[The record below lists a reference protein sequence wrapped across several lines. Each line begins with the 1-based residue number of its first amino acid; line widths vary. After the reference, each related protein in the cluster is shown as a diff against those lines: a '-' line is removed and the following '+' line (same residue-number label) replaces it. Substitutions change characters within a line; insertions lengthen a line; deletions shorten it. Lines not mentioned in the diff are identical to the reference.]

1 MSSTQKLKTLSFL
14 VYGLGRTGLSVI
26 SFFKRNKIRN
36 FKVWDD
42 NNKNFLKDKRPD
54 NLLRA
59 LRETNFI
66 ILSPGVSLKTS
77 ANRHQLIKYKN
88 KIITDIDLIFL
99 QKKFLKSIVITGTNG
114 KSTTSKIIY
123 HTLKKN
129 GYKTLLGGNIG
140 LPILNLNIKKDHFLI
155 IEASSFQL
163 SHSKFI
169 SPDYALLLN
178 LSNDHL
184 DWHGNMKDYEN
195 SKFKIFKLQNKNQYS
210 LINKKLKAK
219 FKKRNLLGKLILPRL
234 SNYQKVKSKIK
245 NSYLISDI
253 NNENMSFVFALIK
266 LLGINQKSFFKSL
279 KTFKGMPHRYEI
291 FLKKKNC
298 IFINDSKATSFQ
310 ATKCALENTKNI
322 FWIVGG
328 QPKKNDNFNVKK
340 FKKDIVKTYIIGKN
354 INFFKIRIRNDLNF
368 FIAKSLK
375 NSIIEIFKDIKKFK
389 KKTNTILLSPASAS
403 FDQYSDFE
411 KRGDEFKR
419 LSKNYASKYL

>member
-1 MSSTQKLKTLSFL
+1 MGSIQKLKTLSFL

-26 SFFKRNKIRN
+26 NFFKRNKIKN

-42 NNKNFLKDKRPD
+42 KNKNLLKEKRPD
-54 NLLRA
+54 NLLKA
-59 LRETNFI
+59 FRETNFI
-66 ILSPGVSLKTS
+66 ILSPGVSLNTS
-77 ANRHQLIKYKN
+77 VNRNHLIKYKN

-99 QKKFLKSIVITGTNG
+99 QKNFFKSIVVTGTNG
-114 KSTTSKIIY
+114 KSTTSKIIH

-140 LPILNLNIKKDHFLI
+140 LPILNLNIKKDHYLI

-169 SPDYALLLN
+169 CPDYALLLN

-195 SKFKIFKLQNKNQYS
+195 SKFKIFKHQNKYQYS
-210 LINKKLKAK
+210 LINKKLKVK
-219 FKKRNLLGKLILPRL
+219 FKKRNLLGKLIFPRL
-234 SNYQKVKSKIK
+234 TNYQKVKSKIK
-245 NSYLISDI
+245 NSYLISDM

-266 LLGINQKSFFKSL
+266 LLGISQRSFFKSL

-298 IFINDSKATSFQ
+298 TFINDSKATSFQ
-310 ATKCALENTKNI
+310 ATKCALKNTKNI

-328 QPKKNDNFNVKK
+328 QPKKNDKLSIKK
-340 FKKDIVKTYIIGKN
+340 FKKDIIKTYIIGEN
-354 INFFKIRIRNDLNF
+354 VNFFKLRIKNDLNF
-368 FIAKSLK
+368 FIAHSLK
-375 NSIIEIFKDIKKFK
+375 RAIIEIFKDVKKFRK
-389 KKTNTILLSPASAS
+389 KINTILLSPASAS

-419 LSKNYASKYL
+419 LSKSYASKYL

>member
-1 MSSTQKLKTLSFL
+1 MGSIQKLKTLSFL

-26 SFFKRNKIRN
+26 NFFKRNKIKN

-42 NNKNFLKDKRPD
+42 KNKNLLKEKRPD
-54 NLLRA
+54 NLLKA
-59 LRETNFI
+59 FRETNFI
-66 ILSPGVSLKTS
+66 ILSPGVSLNTS
-77 ANRHQLIKYKN
+77 VNRNHLIKYKN

-99 QKKFLKSIVITGTNG
+99 QKNFFKSIVVTGTNG
-114 KSTTSKIIY
+114 KSTTSKIIH

-140 LPILNLNIKKDHFLI
+140 LPILNLNIKKDHYLI

-169 SPDYALLLN
+169 CPDYALLLN

-195 SKFKIFKLQNKNQYS
+195 SKFKIFKHQNKYQYS
-210 LINKKLKAK
+210 LINKKLKVK
-219 FKKRNLLGKLILPRL
+219 FKKRNLLGKLIFPRL
-234 SNYQKVKSKIK
+234 TNYQKVKSKIK
-245 NSYLISDI
+245 NSYLISDM

-266 LLGINQKSFFKSL
+266 LLGISQRSFFKSL

-298 IFINDSKATSFQ
+298 TFINDSKATSFQ
-310 ATKCALENTKNI
+310 ATKCALKNTKNI

-328 QPKKNDNFNVKK
+328 QPKKNDKLNIKK
-340 FKKDIVKTYIIGKN
+340 FKKDIIKTYIIGEN
-354 INFFKIRIRNDLNF
+354 VNFFKLRIKNDLNF
-368 FIAKSLK
+368 SLH
-375 NSIIEIFKDIKKFK
+375 IV
-389 KKTNTILLSPASAS
+389 
-403 FDQYSDFE
+403 
-411 KRGDEFKR
+411 
-419 LSKNYASKYL
+419 

>member
-1 MSSTQKLKTLSFL
+1 MSSIQKLKTLSFL

-77 ANRHQLIKYKN
+77 ANRNQLIKYKN

-99 QKKFLKSIVITGTNG
+99 QKKFFKSIVITGTNG
-114 KSTTSKIIY
+114 KSTTSKIID

-245 NSYLISDI
+245 NSYLISDM

-291 FLKKKNC
+291 FLKRKNC

>member
-1 MSSTQKLKTLSFL
+1 MGSIQKLKTLSFL

-26 SFFKRNKIRN
+26 NFFKRNKIKN

-42 NNKNFLKDKRPD
+42 KNKNLLKEKRPD
-54 NLLRA
+54 NLLKA
-59 LRETNFI
+59 FRETNFI
-66 ILSPGVSLKTS
+66 ILSPGVSLNTS
-77 ANRHQLIKYKN
+77 VNRNHLIKYKN

-99 QKKFLKSIVITGTNG
+99 QKNFFKSIVVTGTNG
-114 KSTTSKIIY
+114 KSTTSKIIH

-140 LPILNLNIKKDHFLI
+140 LPILNLNIKKDHYLI

-169 SPDYALLLN
+169 CPDYALLLN

-195 SKFKIFKLQNKNQYS
+195 SKFKIFKHQNKYQYS
-210 LINKKLKAK
+210 LINKKLKVK
-219 FKKRNLLGKLILPRL
+219 FKKRNLLGKLIFPRL
-234 SNYQKVKSKIK
+234 TNYQKVKSKIK
-245 NSYLISDI
+245 NSYLISDM
-253 NNENMSFVFALIK
+253 NDENMSFVFALIK
-266 LLGINQKSFFKSL
+266 LLGISQRSFFKSL

-298 IFINDSKATSFQ
+298 TFINDSKATSFQ

-328 QPKKNDNFNVKK
+328 QPKKNDKLNIKK
-340 FKKDIVKTYIIGKN
+340 FKKDIIKTYIIGEN
-354 INFFKIRIRNDLNF
+354 VNFFKLRIKNDLNF
-368 FIAKSLK
+368 FIAHSLK
-375 NSIIEIFKDIKKFK
+375 KAIIEIFKDVKRFRKKI
-389 KKTNTILLSPASAS
+389 NTILLSPASAS
-403 FDQYSDFE
+403 FDQYSDFK

-419 LSKNYASKYL
+419 LSKSYASKYL

>member
-1 MSSTQKLKTLSFL
+1 MGSIQKLKTLSFL

-26 SFFKRNKIRN
+26 NFFKRNKIKN

-42 NNKNFLKDKRPD
+42 KNKNLLKEKRPD
-54 NLLRA
+54 NLLKA
-59 LRETNFI
+59 FRETNFI
-66 ILSPGVSLKTS
+66 ILSPGVSLNTS
-77 ANRHQLIKYKN
+77 VNRNHLIKYKN

-99 QKKFLKSIVITGTNG
+99 QKNFFKSIVVTGTNG
-114 KSTTSKIIY
+114 KSTTSKIIH

-140 LPILNLNIKKDHFLI
+140 LPILNLNIKKDHYLI

-169 SPDYALLLN
+169 CPDYALLLN

-195 SKFKIFKLQNKNQYS
+195 SKFKIFKHQNKYQYS
-210 LINKKLKAK
+210 LINKKLKVK
-219 FKKRNLLGKLILPRL
+219 FKKRNLLGKLIFPRL
-234 SNYQKVKSKIK
+234 TNYQKVKSKIK
-245 NSYLISDI
+245 NSYLISDM

-266 LLGINQKSFFKSL
+266 LLGISQRSFFKSL

-298 IFINDSKATSFQ
+298 TFINDSKATSFQ
-310 ATKCALENTKNI
+310 ATKCALKNTKNI

-328 QPKKNDNFNVKK
+328 QPKKNDKLNIKK
-340 FKKDIVKTYIIGKN
+340 FKKDIIKTYIIGEN
-354 INFFKIRIRNDLNF
+354 VNFFKLRIKNDLNF
-368 FIAKSLK
+368 FIAHSLK
-375 NSIIEIFKDIKKFK
+375 RAIIEIFKDVKKFRK
-389 KKTNTILLSPASAS
+389 KINTILLSPASAS

-419 LSKNYASKYL
+419 LSKSYASKYL

>member
-1 MSSTQKLKTLSFL
+1 MGSIQKLKTLSFL

-26 SFFKRNKIRN
+26 NFFKRNKIKN

-42 NNKNFLKDKRPD
+42 NNKNLLKEKRPD
-54 NLLRA
+54 NLLKA
-59 LRETNFI
+59 FRETNFI
-66 ILSPGVSLKTS
+66 ILSPGVSLNTS
-77 ANRHQLIKYKN
+77 VNRNHLIKYKN

-99 QKKFLKSIVITGTNG
+99 QKNFFKSIVVTGTNG
-114 KSTTSKIIY
+114 KSTTSKIIH

-140 LPILNLNIKKDHFLI
+140 LPILNLNIKKDHYLI

-169 SPDYALLLN
+169 CPDYALLLN

-195 SKFKIFKLQNKNQYS
+195 SKFKIFKHQNKYQYS
-210 LINKKLKAK
+210 LINKKLKVK
-219 FKKRNLLGKLILPRL
+219 FKKRNLLGKLIFPRL
-234 SNYQKVKSKIK
+234 TNYQKVKSKIK
-245 NSYLISDI
+245 NSYLISDM

-266 LLGINQKSFFKSL
+266 LLGISQRSFFKSL

-298 IFINDSKATSFQ
+298 TFINDSKATSFQ
-310 ATKCALENTKNI
+310 ATKCALKNTKNI

-328 QPKKNDNFNVKK
+328 QPKKNDKLSIKK
-340 FKKDIVKTYIIGKN
+340 FKKDIIKTYIIGEN
-354 INFFKIRIRNDLNF
+354 VNFFKLRIKNDLNF
-368 FIAKSLK
+368 FIAHSLK
-375 NSIIEIFKDIKKFK
+375 RAIIEIFKDVKKFRK
-389 KKTNTILLSPASAS
+389 KINTILLSPASAS

>member
-1 MSSTQKLKTLSFL
+1 MGSIQKLKTLSFL

-26 SFFKRNKIRN
+26 NFFKRNKIKN

-42 NNKNFLKDKRPD
+42 KNKNLLKEKRPD
-54 NLLRA
+54 NLLKA
-59 LRETNFI
+59 FRETNFI
-66 ILSPGVSLKTS
+66 ILSPGVSLNTS
-77 ANRHQLIKYKN
+77 VNRSHLIKYKN

-99 QKKFLKSIVITGTNG
+99 QKNFFKSIVVTGTNG
-114 KSTTSKIIY
+114 KSTTSKIIH

-140 LPILNLNIKKDHFLI
+140 LPILNLNIKKDHYLI

-169 SPDYALLLN
+169 CPDYALLLN

-195 SKFKIFKLQNKNQYS
+195 SKFKIFKHQNKYQYS
-210 LINKKLKAK
+210 LINKKLKVK
-219 FKKRNLLGKLILPRL
+219 FKKRNLLGKLIFPRL
-234 SNYQKVKSKIK
+234 TNYQKVKSKIK
-245 NSYLISDI
+245 NSYLISDM

-266 LLGINQKSFFKSL
+266 LLGISQRSFFKSL

-298 IFINDSKATSFQ
+298 TFINDSKATSFQ

-328 QPKKNDNFNVKK
+328 QPKKNDKLSIKK
-340 FKKDIVKTYIIGKN
+340 FKKDIIKTYIIGEN
-354 INFFKIRIRNDLNF
+354 VNFFKLRIKNDLNF
-368 FIAKSLK
+368 FIAHSLK
-375 NSIIEIFKDIKKFK
+375 KAIIEIFKDVKKFRK
-389 KKTNTILLSPASAS
+389 KINTILLSPASAS

-419 LSKNYASKYL
+419 LSKSYASKYL

>member
-1 MSSTQKLKTLSFL
+1 MGSIQKLKTLSFL

-26 SFFKRNKIRN
+26 NFFKRNKIKN

-42 NNKNFLKDKRPD
+42 KNKNLLKEKRPD
-54 NLLRA
+54 NLLKA
-59 LRETNFI
+59 FRETNFI
-66 ILSPGVSLKTS
+66 ILSPGVSLNTS
-77 ANRHQLIKYKN
+77 VNRNHLIKYKN

-99 QKKFLKSIVITGTNG
+99 QKNFFKSIVVTGTNG
-114 KSTTSKIIY
+114 KSTTSKIIH

-140 LPILNLNIKKDHFLI
+140 LPILNLNIKKDHYLI

-169 SPDYALLLN
+169 CPDYALLLN

-195 SKFKIFKLQNKNQYS
+195 SKFKIFKHQNKYQYS
-210 LINKKLKAK
+210 LINKKLKVK
-219 FKKRNLLGKLILPRL
+219 FKKRNLLGKLIFPRL
-234 SNYQKVKSKIK
+234 TNYQKVKSKIK
-245 NSYLISDI
+245 NSYLISDM
-253 NNENMSFVFALIK
+253 NDENMSFVFALIK
-266 LLGINQKSFFKSL
+266 LLGISQRSFFKSL

-298 IFINDSKATSFQ
+298 TFINDSKATSFQ

-328 QPKKNDNFNVKK
+328 QPKKNDKLNIKK
-340 FKKDIVKTYIIGKN
+340 FKKDIIKTYIIGEN
-354 INFFKIRIRNDLNF
+354 VNFFKLRIKNDLNF
-368 FIAKSLK
+368 FIAHSLK
-375 NSIIEIFKDIKKFK
+375 KAIIEIFKDVKKFRK
-389 KKTNTILLSPASAS
+389 KINTILLSPASAS

-419 LSKNYASKYL
+419 LSKSYASKYL

>member
-1 MSSTQKLKTLSFL
+1 MGSIQKLKTLSFL

-26 SFFKRNKIRN
+26 NFFKRNKIKN

-42 NNKNFLKDKRPD
+42 KNKNLLKEKRPD
-54 NLLRA
+54 NLLKA
-59 LRETNFI
+59 FRETNFI
-66 ILSPGVSLKTS
+66 ILSPGVSLNTS
-77 ANRHQLIKYKN
+77 VNRSHLIKYKN

-99 QKKFLKSIVITGTNG
+99 QKNFFKSIVVTGTNG
-114 KSTTSKIIY
+114 KSTTSKIIH

-140 LPILNLNIKKDHFLI
+140 LPILNLNIKKDHYLI

-169 SPDYALLLN
+169 CPDYALLLN

-195 SKFKIFKLQNKNQYS
+195 SKFKIFKHQNKYQYS
-210 LINKKLKAK
+210 LINKKLKVK
-219 FKKRNLLGKLILPRL
+219 FKKRNLLGKLIFPRL
-234 SNYQKVKSKIK
+234 TNYQKVKSKIK
-245 NSYLISDI
+245 NSYLISDM

-266 LLGINQKSFFKSL
+266 LLGISQRSFFKSL

-298 IFINDSKATSFQ
+298 TFINDSKATSFQ

-328 QPKKNDNFNVKK
+328 QPKKNDKLNIKK
-340 FKKDIVKTYIIGKN
+340 FKKDIIKTYIIGEN
-354 INFFKIRIRNDLNF
+354 VNFFKLRIKNDLNF
-368 FIAKSLK
+368 FIAHSLK
-375 NSIIEIFKDIKKFK
+375 KAIIEIFKDVKKFRK
-389 KKTNTILLSPASAS
+389 KINTILLSPASAS

-419 LSKNYASKYL
+419 LSKSYASKYL

>member
-1 MSSTQKLKTLSFL
+1 MGSIQKLKTLSFL

-26 SFFKRNKIRN
+26 NFFKRNKIKN

-42 NNKNFLKDKRPD
+42 NNKNLLKEKRPD
-54 NLLRA
+54 NLLKA
-59 LRETNFI
+59 FRETNFI
-66 ILSPGVSLKTS
+66 ILSPGVSLNTS
-77 ANRHQLIKYKN
+77 VNRSHLIKYKN

-99 QKKFLKSIVITGTNG
+99 QKNFFKSIVVTGTNG
-114 KSTTSKIIY
+114 KSTTSKIIH

-140 LPILNLNIKKDHFLI
+140 LPILNLNIKKDHYLI

-169 SPDYALLLN
+169 CPDYALLLN

-195 SKFKIFKLQNKNQYS
+195 SKFKIFKHQNKYQYS
-210 LINKKLKAK
+210 LINKKLKVK
-219 FKKRNLLGKLILPRL
+219 FKKRNLLGKLIFPRL
-234 SNYQKVKSKIK
+234 TNYQKVKSKIK
-245 NSYLISDI
+245 NSYLISDM

-266 LLGINQKSFFKSL
+266 LLGISQRSFFKSL

-298 IFINDSKATSFQ
+298 TFINDSKATSFQ

-328 QPKKNDNFNVKK
+328 QPKKNDKLSIKK
-340 FKKDIVKTYIIGKN
+340 FKKDIIKTYIIGEN
-354 INFFKIRIRNDLNF
+354 VNFFKLRIKNDLNF
-368 FIAKSLK
+368 FIAHSLK
-375 NSIIEIFKDIKKFK
+375 KAIIEIFKDVKKFRK
-389 KKTNTILLSPASAS
+389 KINTILLSPASAS

-419 LSKNYASKYL
+419 LSKSYASKYL

>member
-1 MSSTQKLKTLSFL
+1 MGSIQKLKTLSFL

-26 SFFKRNKIRN
+26 NFFKRNKIKN

-42 NNKNFLKDKRPD
+42 NNKNLLKEKRPD
-54 NLLRA
+54 NLLKA
-59 LRETNFI
+59 FRETNFI
-66 ILSPGVSLKTS
+66 ILSPGVSLNTS
-77 ANRHQLIKYKN
+77 VNRNHLIKYKN

-99 QKKFLKSIVITGTNG
+99 QKNFFKSIVVTGTNG
-114 KSTTSKIIY
+114 KSTTSKIIH

-140 LPILNLNIKKDHFLI
+140 LPILNLNIKKDHYLI

-169 SPDYALLLN
+169 CPDYALLLN

-195 SKFKIFKLQNKNQYS
+195 SKFKIFKHQNKYQYS
-210 LINKKLKAK
+210 LINKKLKVK
-219 FKKRNLLGKLILPRL
+219 FKKRNLLGKLIFPRL
-234 SNYQKVKSKIK
+234 TNYQKVKSKIK
-245 NSYLISDI
+245 NSYLISDM

-266 LLGINQKSFFKSL
+266 LLGISQRSFFKSL

-298 IFINDSKATSFQ
+298 TFINDSKATSFQ

-328 QPKKNDNFNVKK
+328 QPKKNDKLSIKK
-340 FKKDIVKTYIIGKN
+340 FKKDIIKTYIIGEN
-354 INFFKIRIRNDLNF
+354 VNFFKLRIKNDLNF
-368 FIAKSLK
+368 FIAHSLK
-375 NSIIEIFKDIKKFK
+375 KAIIEIFKDVKKFRK
-389 KKTNTILLSPASAS
+389 KINTILLSPASAS

-419 LSKNYASKYL
+419 LSKSYASKYL

>member
-1 MSSTQKLKTLSFL
+1 MGSIQKLKTLSFL

-26 SFFKRNKIRN
+26 NFFKRNKIKN

-42 NNKNFLKDKRPD
+42 NNKNLLKEKRPD
-54 NLLRA
+54 NLLKA
-59 LRETNFI
+59 FRETNFI
-66 ILSPGVSLKTS
+66 ILSPGVSLNTS
-77 ANRHQLIKYKN
+77 VNRNHLIKYKN

-99 QKKFLKSIVITGTNG
+99 QKNFFKSIVVTGTNG
-114 KSTTSKIIY
+114 KSTTSKIIH

-140 LPILNLNIKKDHFLI
+140 LPILNLNIKKDHYLI

-169 SPDYALLLN
+169 CPDYALLLN

-195 SKFKIFKLQNKNQYS
+195 SKFKIFKHQNKYQYS
-210 LINKKLKAK
+210 LINKKLKVK
-219 FKKRNLLGKLILPRL
+219 FKKRNLLGKLIFPRL
-234 SNYQKVKSKIK
+234 TNYQKVKSKIK
-245 NSYLISDI
+245 NSYLISDM

-266 LLGINQKSFFKSL
+266 LLGISQRSFFKSL

-298 IFINDSKATSFQ
+298 TFINDSKATSFQ
-310 ATKCALENTKNI
+310 ATKCALKNTKNI

-328 QPKKNDNFNVKK
+328 QPKKNDKLNIKK
-340 FKKDIVKTYIIGKN
+340 FKKDIIKTYIIGEN
-354 INFFKIRIRNDLNF
+354 VNFFKLRIKNDLNF
-368 FIAKSLK
+368 FIAHSLK
-375 NSIIEIFKDIKKFK
+375 RAIIEIFKDVKKFRK
-389 KKTNTILLSPASAS
+389 KINTILLSPASAS

-419 LSKNYASKYL
+419 LSKSYASKYL